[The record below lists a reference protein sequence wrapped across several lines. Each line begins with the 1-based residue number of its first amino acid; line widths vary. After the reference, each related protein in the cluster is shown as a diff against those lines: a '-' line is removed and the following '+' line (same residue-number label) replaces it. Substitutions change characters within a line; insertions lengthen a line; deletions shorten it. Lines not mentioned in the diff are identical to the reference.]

1 MNKSDAYH
9 LKYHITPPYGLLNDP
24 NGLAFFNQQY
34 HVFYQWNPKGTEHRN
49 KCWGH
54 VASSDLVH
62 WQRKGV
68 ALEPSEW
75 YDKDGI
81 YSGGAI
87 VHDEKLYL
95 FYTGNVIR
103 NDGVKESYQ
112 CAAISEDGD
121 NFHKIG
127 PLFEHPQGYTRHV
140 RDPKVWRDRNGSWWL
155 IVGAQREDLTGD
167 TLIYKSTDLSDWEYQ
182 GSFLDHGHEFG
193 YMWECPDLLQFA
205 ENDIFVFSPQGL
217 PGAGEYYRNPNQS
230 GYIVGKFMDT
240 GKFSGNVAH
249 FKELDRGF
257 DFYAPQS
264 FKVNDRT
271 IMFGWMSAMNE
282 EAERAVPT
290 IQEGWIHALTLPREI
305 VLSNGVLYQ
314 KPLPELQLLRLD
326 GVHSKENIH
335 KNGVWML
342 PSLQVECIIHFSKL
356 TENFKMIVRNA
367 VEIDYD
373 SEENSLTVWRT
384 NWLTNQREY
393 RKATLVNQLVDMQI
407 FIESSSL
414 EIFMNEGEEVFSL
427 RYFLEDT
434 EQRSVILDA
443 GDNEG
448 EIEIYQLQECGA
460 IINH

>member
-54 VASSDLVH
+54 VVSSDLVH

-112 CAAISEDGD
+112 CTAISEDGD

-140 RDPKVWRDRNGSWWL
+140 RDPKVWRDRNGSWCL

-167 TLIYKSTDLSDWEYQ
+167 TLIYKSTDLSDWKYQ
-182 GSFLDHGHEFG
+182 GSFLDHDHEFG

-217 PGAGEYYRNPNQS
+217 PEAGEYYRNPNQS

-240 GKFSGNVAH
+240 GKFSGNLAH

-342 PSLQVECIIHFSKL
+342 PSLQVECIVHFSKL

-373 SEENSLTVWRT
+373 SEENSITVWRT

-393 RKATLVNQLVDMQI
+393 RKATLANQLADMQI

-414 EIFMNEGEEVFSL
+414 EIFVNEGEEVFSL

-434 EQRSVILDA
+434 EQRSVMLDA

-448 EIEIYQLQECGA
+448 EIKIYQLQECGA

>member
-24 NGLAFFNQQY
+24 NGLALFKQQY

-54 VASSDLVH
+54 VVSSDLVH

-103 NDGVKESYQ
+103 DDGVRESYQ
-112 CAAISEDGD
+112 CVAISEAGEH
-121 NFHKIG
+121 FEKMG

-140 RDPKVWRDRNGSWWL
+140 RDPKVWRDRNGNWWL

-167 TLIYKSTDLSDWEYQ
+167 TLIYKSIDLSDWECQ
-182 GSFLDHGHEFG
+182 GSFLDHDHEFG

-217 PGAGEYYRNPNQS
+217 PEAGEYYRNPNQS
-230 GYIVGKFMDT
+230 GYVVGKLTST
-240 GKFSGNVAH
+240 GKFNGNLVH

-314 KPLPELQLLRLD
+314 KPLPELQLLRMD

-335 KNGVWML
+335 KNRVWLL
-342 PSLQVECIIHFSKL
+342 PSLQVECNVHFSKL

-393 RKATLVNQLVDMQI
+393 RKATLVSRLVGMQI

-414 EIFMNEGEEVFSL
+414 EIFVNEGEEVFSL
-427 RYFLEDT
+427 RYFLEDV
-434 EQRSVILDA
+434 EQCSMVLEA

-448 EIEIYQLQECGA
+448 EIEIYQLQECDA

>member
-54 VASSDLVH
+54 VVSSDLVH

-103 NDGVKESYQ
+103 DDGVRESYQ
-112 CAAISEDGD
+112 CVAISEDGEH
-121 NFHKIG
+121 FEKIG

-217 PGAGEYYRNPNQS
+217 PEAGEYYRNPNQS

-240 GKFSGNVAH
+240 GKFSGNLAH

-342 PSLQVECIIHFSKL
+342 PSLQVECLVHFSKL

-393 RKATLVNQLVDMQI
+393 RKATLANQLADMQI

-414 EIFMNEGEEVFSL
+414 EIFVNEGEEVFSL

-434 EQRSVILDA
+434 EQRSVMLDA

-448 EIEIYQLQECGA
+448 EIELYQLQECGA

>member
-34 HVFYQWNPKGTEHRN
+34 HVFYQWNPQGTEHRN

-54 VASSDLVH
+54 VVSSDLVH

-121 NFHKIG
+121 KFHKIG

-182 GSFLDHGHEFG
+182 GSFLDHDHEFG

-217 PGAGEYYRNPNQS
+217 PEAGEYYRNPNQS

-240 GKFSGNVAH
+240 GKFSGNLAH

-314 KPLPELQLLRLD
+314 KPLSELQLLRLD

-342 PSLQVECIIHFSKL
+342 PSLQVECIVHFSKL
-356 TENFKMIVRNA
+356 TENFKMIIRNA

-373 SEENSLTVWRT
+373 SVENSLTVWRT

-393 RKATLVNQLVDMQI
+393 RKATLANQLVDMQI

-414 EIFMNEGEEVFSL
+414 EIYVNEGEEVFSL

-434 EQRSVILDA
+434 EQRSVMLDA

>member
-1 MNKSDAYH
+1 M
-9 LKYHITPPYGLLNDP
+9 
-24 NGLAFFNQQY
+24 
-34 HVFYQWNPKGTEHRN
+34 
-49 KCWGH
+49 
-54 VASSDLVH
+54 H

-103 NDGVKESYQ
+103 ADGVRESYQ
-112 CAAISEDGD
+112 CVAISEDGEH
-121 NFHKIG
+121 FEKMG

-140 RDPKVWRDRNGSWWL
+140 RDPKVWRDRNGNWWL

-167 TLIYKSTDLSDWEYQ
+167 TLIYKSIDLSDWECQ
-182 GSFLDHGHEFG
+182 GSFLDHDHEFG

-217 PGAGEYYRNPNQS
+217 PEAGEYYRNPNQS
-230 GYIVGKFMDT
+230 GYVVGKLTST
-240 GKFSGNVAH
+240 GKFNGNLAH

-264 FKVNDRT
+264 FKVNDRI

-290 IQEGWIHALTLPREI
+290 IQEGWIYALTLPREI

-314 KPLPELQLLRLD
+314 KPLPELQLLRMD

-335 KNGVWML
+335 KNRVWLL
-342 PSLQVECIIHFSKL
+342 PSLQVECNVHFSKL

-373 SEENSLTVWRT
+373 SEKNSLTVWRT

-393 RKATLVNQLVDMQI
+393 RKATLASQVAGMQI

-414 EIFMNEGEEVFSL
+414 EIFVNEGEEVFSL

-434 EQRSVILDA
+434 EQRSVVLEA

-448 EIEIYQLQECGA
+448 EIEIYQLQECDA